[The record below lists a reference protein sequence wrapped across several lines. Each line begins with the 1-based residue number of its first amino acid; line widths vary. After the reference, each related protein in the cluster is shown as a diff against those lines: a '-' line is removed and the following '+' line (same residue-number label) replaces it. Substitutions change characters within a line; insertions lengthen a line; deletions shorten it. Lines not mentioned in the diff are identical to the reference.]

1 MISSLL
7 PSLSPSVGVVN
18 VCLGSRVPKELIS
31 IVLFSFTLTLVEEQA
46 IRDIC
51 YTILHNATWNL
62 FLGTPIQEVF
72 GAW

>member
-1 MISSLL
+1 
-7 PSLSPSVGVVN
+7 
-18 VCLGSRVPKELIS
+18 LIS